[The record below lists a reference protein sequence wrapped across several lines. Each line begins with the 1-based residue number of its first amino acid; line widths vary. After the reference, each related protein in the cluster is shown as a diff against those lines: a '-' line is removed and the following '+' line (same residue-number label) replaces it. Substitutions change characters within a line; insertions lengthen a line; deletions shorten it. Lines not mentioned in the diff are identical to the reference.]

1 MAAIVQS
8 SSSRAPLIG
17 GASLPA
23 HGFTSRAVTAK
34 PPLIFPAMQ
43 RVGWPRRQNMP
54 TMQGND
60 VFCDLPIEATAII
73 EASPRKAKEIF
84 PYSVDTVSAAFTRA
98 CKLLE
103 RVD

>member
-1 MAAIVQS
+1 
-8 SSSRAPLIG
+8 
-17 GASLPA
+17 
-23 HGFTSRAVTAK
+23 
-34 PPLIFPAMQ
+34 
-43 RVGWPRRQNMP
+43 MP